1 MVRLN
6 GKKLLVSGNHDQRHL
21 GNKSFQSKFSI
32 IKDSYHEVKVKYQ
45 NNEVLLVLCHYPLQ
59 SWNGMRYGSFHFHG
73 HLHNHPIELKIP
85 RMKDIGVDTRE
96 DLGPWGKNEIL
107 DFLINK
113 KE

>member
-1 MVRLN
+1 
-6 GKKLLVSGNHDQRHL
+6 
-21 GNKSFQSKFSI
+21 
-32 IKDSYHEVKVKYQ
+32 
-45 NNEVLLVLCHYPLQ
+45 
-59 SWNGMRYGSFHFHG
+59 MRYGSFHFHG